1 MALLRMLIGCS
12 LQTGEANHLHFCKG
26 DDPNMVEVEVE
37 VEEEVKFSGDQE
49 DLEFF
54 P

>member
-1 MALLRMLIGCS
+1 
-12 LQTGEANHLHFCKG
+12 
-26 DDPNMVEVEVE
+26 MVEVEVE